1 MPADTAKRR
10 TSPLSRRL
18 VELRRRMGY
27 SQRDFGQHLGVSG
40 GLVSQ
45 WEMGKKVPG
54 RVALAKIASLTG
66 VSLDYLIGVRRMQE
80 SMPEDILELETKLLR
95 LFRAAPPTFRQNLI
109 NLLFEAGEARREL
122 NAECEQS

>member
-1 MPADTAKRR
+1 M
-10 TSPLSRRL
+10 
-18 VELRRRMGY
+18 
-27 SQRDFGQHLGVSG
+27 
-40 GLVSQ
+40 
-45 WEMGKKVPG
+45 PG

-66 VSLDYLIGVRRMQE
+66 VSVDYLIGVRRMQE